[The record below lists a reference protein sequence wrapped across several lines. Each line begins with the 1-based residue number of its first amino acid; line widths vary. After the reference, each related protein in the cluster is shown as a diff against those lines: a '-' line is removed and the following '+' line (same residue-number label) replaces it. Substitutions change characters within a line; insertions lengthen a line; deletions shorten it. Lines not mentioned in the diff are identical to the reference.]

1 MAHSQ
6 GKRRRLVADIV
17 RQGRLQTPPF
27 RLRGGQQLIA
37 ALMTASALM
46 LAAPGAALASNG
58 PGKPGTTKAGGS
70 AHKEKAKAKASA
82 GNARATA
89 RTGATGR
96 ASSVRE
102 ARESRG
108 ARGKKG
114 VAEARTAVAA
124 TAATS
129 ATAAAAARTTR
140 KPASAGAIQEASN
153 AEARLIA
160 VYELFGRGQTRPA
173 LAKAR
178 DLVRDYPNFQLA
190 QLVYGD
196 LLAAQ
201 VPPSNSLPDTASIA
215 KMRGNPAMAELHE
228 ESKRRLQAL
237 RERPP
242 ANTVPSQFLAL
253 STRSRY
259 AIAVDA
265 SRSRLYLFENSDKG
279 LKLTA
284 DYYISVGKSGTD
296 KVTEGDARTPL
307 GVYYITSSLDP
318 KSLKDF
324 YGAGA
329 LPINYPNPYDVRR
342 GKTGGGIWLHGTPP
356 QQFARAPLA
365 SDGCVVMANPD
376 LKQLLRKVQI
386 GATPVVTAH
395 SLQWISQPQAEKEAQ
410 SITSAITSW
419 KDARASGNEAQLK
432 KFYLPDFQRISS
444 KKTTEGISVVD
455 DEVKFAQGKRV
466 QFKDMSYLHWR
477 DGDDTMVVTF
487 GEVFE
492 GEKSGRSRRQYWL
505 RQGTEW
511 KLFHEEILG

>member
-1 MAHSQ
+1 
-6 GKRRRLVADIV
+6 VADIV
-17 RQGRLQTPPF
+17 RLGRLQNPPF
-27 RLRGGQQLIA
+27 RLRSGQLLA

-46 LAAPGAALASNG
+46 LAAPGAALASNSTHKAG
-58 PGKPGTTKAGGS
+58 STKAAGGS
-70 AHKEKAKAKASA
+70 SSTKAKAASSSRT
-82 GNARATA
+82 NAR
-89 RTGATGR
+89 GATSR
-96 ASSVRE
+96 SSS
-102 ARESRG
+102 AK
-108 ARGKKG
+108 GKKG
-114 VAEARTAVAA
+114 VAAAEARTAAA
-124 TAATS
+124 TATRP
-129 ATAAAAARTTR
+129 ARR
-140 KPASAGAIQEASN
+140 SASASSIQEASN

-160 VYELFGRGQTRPA
+160 VYEMFGRGQARPA

-201 VPPSNSLPDTASIA
+201 VPPSNALPDTASIA

-242 ANTVPSQFLAL
+242 ANTVPSQFLTL

-386 GATPVVTAH
+386 GATPVVTAR
-395 SLQWISQPQAEKEAQ
+395 SLQWISQPQAEKETQ
-410 SITSAITSW
+410 SITSAINGW
-419 KDARASGNEAQLK
+419 KDARANGNEAQLK
-432 KFYLPDFQRISS
+432 KFYLPDFQRSS
-444 KKTTEGISVVD
+444 KKSTEGISAVEE
-455 DEVKFAQGKRV
+455 EVKYAQGKRV
-466 QFKDMSYLHWR
+466 QLKDMSYLHWR
-477 DGDDTMVVTF
+477 DGDDTMIVTF

-505 RQGTEW
+505 RQGTDW

>member
-17 RQGRLQTPPF
+17 RRGRLQNPPF
-27 RLRGGQQLIA
+27 RPRSGHLLA
-37 ALMTASALM
+37 ALMAASALM
-46 LAAPGAALASNG
+46 LAAPGAAQASAAAKQSNA
-58 PGKPGTTKAGGS
+58 KAGSGNGASKSKPKAVGS
-70 AHKEKAKAKASA
+70 SRASA
-82 GNARATA
+82 AHGARASA
-89 RTGATGR
+89 
-96 ASSVRE
+96 RE
-102 ARESRG
+102 AKE
-108 ARGKKG
+108 ARGGKKAA
-114 VAEARTAVAA
+114 VAEAK
-124 TAATS
+124 
-129 ATAAAAARTTR
+129 AAAAR
-140 KPASAGAIQEASN
+140 PARRPARAAAPIQEASN

-160 VYELFGRGQTRPA
+160 VYEMFGRGQARPA

-215 KMRGNPAMAELHE
+215 RMRGNPAMAELHE
-228 ESKRRLQAL
+228 ESRRRLQAL

-259 AIAVDA
+259 AVAVDA

-296 KVTEGDARTPL
+296 KATEGDARTPL

-386 GATPVVTAH
+386 GATPVVTAR
-395 SLQWISQPQAEKEAQ
+395 SLQWISQPQAEKESQ
-410 SITSAITSW
+410 SISSAINGW
-419 KDARASGNEAQLK
+419 KDARANGNEAQLK
-432 KFYLPDFQRISS
+432 KFYLPDFQRIS
-444 KKTTEGISVVD
+444 KKSTEGISAVD
-455 DEVKFAQGKRV
+455 DEVKYAQGKRV
-466 QFKDMSYLHWR
+466 QLKDMSFLHWR

-505 RQGTEW
+505 RQGSEW
-511 KLFHEEILG
+511 KLFHEDILG

>member
-1 MAHSQ
+1 M
-6 GKRRRLVADIV
+6 ADIV
-17 RQGRLQTPPF
+17 RPGRLLNPPF
-27 RLRGGQQLIA
+27 RPRSGQLLA

-46 LAAPGAALASNG
+46 LAAPGAA
-58 PGKPGTTKAGGS
+58 
-70 AHKEKAKAKASA
+70 
-82 GNARATA
+82 
-89 RTGATGR
+89 R
-96 ASSVRE
+96 ASTAGHKPAAPS
-102 ARESRG
+102 SKTSG
-108 ARGKKG
+108 AAGK
-114 VAEARTAVAA
+114 A
-124 TAATS
+124 
-129 ATAAAAARTTR
+129 
-140 KPASAGAIQEASN
+140 KPASANRANAHTAGNRAPARAPVQAKGKKAAAPEAKTAARPARRAAAPLQEASN

-160 VYELFGRGQTRPA
+160 VYEMFGRGQTRPA

-201 VPPSNSLPDTASIA
+201 VPPSNALPDTASIA
-215 KMRGNPAMAELHE
+215 KMRGNPAMADLHE

-242 ANTVPSQFLAL
+242 ANAIPSQFLAL

-296 KVTEGDARTPL
+296 KLTEGDARTPL
-307 GVYYITSSLDP
+307 GVYYVTSSLDP

-342 GKTGGGIWLHGTPP
+342 GRTGGGIWLHGTPP

-386 GATPVVTAH
+386 GATPVVTAR

-410 SITSAITSW
+410 SIAGAINGW
-419 KDARASGNEAQLK
+419 KDSRAAGNEAQLK
-432 KFYLPDFQRISS
+432 KFYLPDFQRVS
-444 KKTTEGISVVD
+444 KKSTDGISAVD
-455 DEVKFAQGKRV
+455 DEVKYAQGKRV
-466 QFKDMSYLHWR
+466 QLKDLSYLHWR
-477 DGDDTMVVTF
+477 DSEDTMVVTF

-505 RQGTEW
+505 RQGSEW

>member
-6 GKRRRLVADIV
+6 GKRRRLVTDIV
-17 RQGRLQTPPF
+17 RHGRLQTPPF
-27 RLRGGQQLIA
+27 RLRSGNHTLA
-37 ALMTASALM
+37 ALLLTASALM
-46 LAAPGAALASNG
+46 LAAPVAAQASN
-58 PGKPGTTKAGGS
+58 KPGSTKTSNSSSNAKASKAGGS
-70 AHKEKAKAKASA
+70 RSAAHSA
-82 GNARATA
+82 G
-89 RTGATGR
+89 GR
-96 ASSVRE
+96 SPSARE
-102 ARESRG
+102 AREAKG
-108 ARGKKG
+108 GKTAQAKGKK
-114 VAEARTAVAA
+114 AVAA
-124 TAATS
+124 ESRKAAAAETR
-129 ATAAAAARTTR
+129 TAAA
-140 KPASAGAIQEASN
+140 KPARRSGAPGTLQEASN

-160 VYELFGRGQTRPA
+160 VYEMFGRGQARPA

-201 VPPSNSLPDTASIA
+201 VPPSNSLPDTAGIA

-228 ESKRRLQAL
+228 ESRRRLQAL

-242 ANTVPSQFLAL
+242 AGTVPSQFLAL

-296 KVTEGDARTPL
+296 KATEGDARTPL

-329 LPINYPNPYDVRR
+329 LPINYPNAYDVRR

-386 GATPVVTAH
+386 GATPVVTAR
-395 SLQWISQPQAEKEAQ
+395 SLQWISPPQAEKEAQ
-410 SITSAITSW
+410 SFTSAIAAW

-432 KFYLPDFQRISS
+432 KFYLPDFQRNN
-444 KKTTEGISVVD
+444 KKTTEGISALR
-455 DEVKFAQGKRV
+455 DEVEYAQGKRV

-477 DGDDTMVVTF
+477 DGDDTMVATF

-492 GEKSGRSRRQYWL
+492 GEKSGRTRRQYWL
-505 RQGTEW
+505 RQGSEW

>member
-17 RQGRLQTPPF
+17 RHGRLQNPPF
-27 RLRGGQQLIA
+27 RLRSGQLLA

-46 LAAPGAALASNG
+46 LAAPGAALASNN
-58 PGKPGTTKAGGS
+58 TKTAS
-70 AHKEKAKAKASA
+70 SAKAKATAGSHAGNRSA
-82 GNARATA
+82 GRSSAKAQPKSRK
-89 RTGATGR
+89 GAV
-96 ASSVRE
+96 A
-102 ARESRG
+102 
-108 ARGKKG
+108 
-114 VAEARTAVAA
+114 AEARTAST
-124 TAATS
+124 TARPA
-129 ATAAAAARTTR
+129 R
-140 KPASAGAIQEASN
+140 KPASNAAPIQEAGN

-160 VYELFGRGQTRPA
+160 VYEMFGRGQARPA

-201 VPPSNSLPDTASIA
+201 VPPSNALPDTASIA
-215 KMRGNPAMAELHE
+215 KMRGSPAMAELHE

-296 KVTEGDARTPL
+296 KATEGDARTPL

-329 LPINYPNPYDVRR
+329 LPINYPNPYDLRR

-386 GATPVVTAH
+386 GATPVVTAR
-395 SLQWISQPQAEKEAQ
+395 SLQWITQPQAEKESQ
-410 SITSAITSW
+410 SITGAINGW
-419 KDARASGNEAQLK
+419 KDARANGNEAQLK
-432 KFYLPDFQRISS
+432 KFYLPDFQRSS
-444 KKTTEGISVVD
+444 KKSTEGISAVD
-455 DEVKFAQGKRV
+455 DEVKYAQGKRV
-466 QFKDMSYLHWR
+466 QLKDMSYLHWR
-477 DGDDTMVVTF
+477 DGDDTMIVTF

-505 RQGTEW
+505 RQGTDW

>member
-1 MAHSQ
+1 M
-6 GKRRRLVADIV
+6 ADIV
-17 RQGRLQTPPF
+17 RHGRLQNPPF
-27 RLRGGQQLIA
+27 RLRSGQLLA

-46 LAAPGAALASNG
+46 LAAPGAALASNN
-58 PGKPGTTKAGGS
+58 TKTAS
-70 AHKEKAKAKASA
+70 NAKAKATAGSHAGNRSA
-82 GNARATA
+82 GRSSAKAQPKSRK
-89 RTGATGR
+89 GAV
-96 ASSVRE
+96 A
-102 ARESRG
+102 
-108 ARGKKG
+108 
-114 VAEARTAVAA
+114 AEARTAGA
-124 TAATS
+124 TARPA
-129 ATAAAAARTTR
+129 R
-140 KPASAGAIQEASN
+140 KPASNAAPIQEAGN

-160 VYELFGRGQTRPA
+160 VYEMFGRGQARPA

-201 VPPSNSLPDTASIA
+201 VPPSNALPDTASIA
-215 KMRGNPAMAELHE
+215 KMRGSPAMAELHE

-279 LKLTA
+279 LRLTA

-296 KVTEGDARTPL
+296 KATEGDARTPL

-329 LPINYPNPYDVRR
+329 LPINYPNPYDLRR

-386 GATPVVTAH
+386 GATPVVTAR
-395 SLQWISQPQAEKEAQ
+395 SLQWITQPQAEKESQ
-410 SITSAITSW
+410 SITGAINGW
-419 KDARASGNEAQLK
+419 KDARANGNEAQLK
-432 KFYLPDFQRISS
+432 KFYLPDFQRSS
-444 KKTTEGISVVD
+444 KKSNEGISVVD
-455 DEVKFAQGKRV
+455 DEVKYAQGKRV
-466 QFKDMSYLHWR
+466 QLKDMSYLHWR

-505 RQGTEW
+505 RQGTDW